1 MGENWTEGEPVP
13 SKLTIEMHMPWN
25 DENLYETNIVDSNPV
40 LCMARGGGRI
50 LLVLASE
57 RIIVLWGWES
67 CVKILSMWQRNGMS
81 LFCIYFNFQSADSC
95 INVTWVHWWP
105 FIVEMVILFCPS
117 PFCPTWVFSTPK
129 SWWGGD
135 EFRLFRPILPHPAL
149 ISVKL

>member
-40 LCMARGGGRI
+40 PCMARGGGRI

-67 CVKILSMWQRNGMS
+67 CVKILSMWQRSGMS

-105 FIVEMVILFCPS
+105 FIVEMVILFCPLHS
-117 PFCPTWVFSTPK
+117 VPREFSLPRKVGGAGMSLDFLDPSRPTPRW
-129 SWWGGD
+129 
-135 EFRLFRPILPHPAL
+135 
-149 ISVKL
+149 